1 MYEETK
7 GQNLCGYNKKKNA
20 LRYWY
25 SIFGMEELM
34 ARMKIISGAQTG
46 VDRAA
51 LDAAIACGLDYGGS
65 IPHGRL
71 AEDGPVAKRYAE
83 LIELKSDDY
92 AVRTRRNVRDADA
105 TLNLCPG
112 PPEGGTALTER
123 IARRLERPVL
133 VVDIGRQT
141 GLAAITRIHAWLK
154 ARKPAILNIAG
165 PRESRYP
172 GLYVRVR
179 AILEELFRNYTGE

>member
-1 MYEETK
+1 MT
-7 GQNLCGYNKKKNA
+7 
-20 LRYWY
+20 R
-25 SIFGMEELM
+25 I
-34 ARMKIISGAQTG
+34 KIISGAQTG

-65 IPHGRL
+65 IPRGRL
-71 AEDGPVAKRYAE
+71 AEDGIIDKHYSALVE
-83 LIELKSDDY
+83 LESKNY

-105 TLNLCPG
+105 TLILCPG
-112 PPEGGTALTER
+112 APEGGTDLTER

-133 VVDIGRQT
+133 VVDIDKETARCAIGRIQT
-141 GLAAITRIHAWLK
+141 WLTTQQ
-154 ARKPAILNIAG
+154 PAVLNIAG

-179 AILEELFRNYTGE
+179 SLLEKLFLKVCG